1 MISAVRLA
9 DDATPIEKYVFKPLP
24 GSSHHWALTYFQGNS
39 SHETSWVKGK
49 KVLDIGA
56 GGGGMGRVL
65 RELGAGEIT
74 AIEIDP
80 VASAA
85 IAPIYDAVYPDIQPI
100 KGRTYDIILLLDVL
114 EHMSDPFGFM
124 VEVEKLLAPGGRAV
138 ISVPNVAHWSVR
150 LGLLIGRFEYVSR
163 GILDRTHLQF
173 FTRRRFKE
181 LLSSVGSCTVEQMA
195 SSIEPVEL
203 VLPEFLTNN
212 GVFRSVSILR
222 MKIAQGLPGLMGYQH
237 LGVIQKPL

>member
-24 GSSHHWALTYFQGNS
+24 GSSHHWAMRYFQGNTPSEIS
-39 SHETSWVKGK
+39 SAKGK
-49 KVLDIGA
+49 RVLDIGA
-56 GGGGMGRVL
+56 GGGGMGRFL
-65 RELGAGEIT
+65 REMGAQEIT

-80 VASAA
+80 AASAA
-85 IAPIYDAVYPDIQPI
+85 IAPIYDEVYSDIQPI

-124 VEVEKLLAPGGRAV
+124 VEVVKLLAPGGRVV
-138 ISVPNVAHWSVR
+138 ISVPNVAHWSIR
-150 LGLLIGRFEYVSR
+150 LGLLFGRFEYVSR

-181 LLSSVGSCTVEQMA
+181 LLSSAQPCVLEQVG

-203 VLPEFLTNN
+203 LLPEYLTNN
-212 GVFRSVSILR
+212 AIFRKLSALR
-222 MKIAQGLPGLMGYQH
+222 MKVAHALPGLMAYQH
-237 LGVIQKPL
+237 LGVIQKP

>member
-9 DDATPIEKYVFKPLP
+9 DDATPLEKYVFKPLP
-24 GSSHHWALTYFQGNS
+24 GSSHHWAVSYFKGDSLQ
-39 SHETSWVKGK
+39 ETTKVKGK
-49 KVLDIGA
+49 KILDIGA

-65 RELGAGEIT
+65 RELGADQIT

-80 VASAA
+80 LASEA
-85 IAPIYDAVYPDIQPI
+85 IASVYDGVYQDIEPI
-100 KGRTYDIILLLDVL
+100 KGRTYDVILLLDVL
-114 EHMSDPFGFM
+114 EHMSDPFAFM

-138 ISVPNVAHWSVR
+138 ISVPNIAHWSIR
-150 LGLLIGRFEYVSR
+150 LGLLFGRFEYVSR

-181 LLSSVGSCTVEQMA
+181 LLSSAQSCVVEQMA

-212 GVFRSVSILR
+212 RVFRNMSTLR
-222 MKIAQGLPGLMGYQH
+222 WKFAQCIPGLMGYQH
-237 LGVIQKPL
+237 LGVIRKLV